1 LEFQV
6 IKINLQVY
14 FLAIRQIVAVLA
26 IMAIGVVA
34 VQPASAQTS
43 PKPQQFVYVLRVAPA
58 FHEAG
63 KWTPKENEAVG
74 RHFARLAEATKQGK
88 VIFAGRTTEP
98 LDATFG
104 LVVFEAESEAAA
116 RQFMDSDPAIVA
128 GVMSATLHP
137 YALALQRKAS
147 VTP

>member
-1 LEFQV
+1 M
-6 IKINLQVY
+6 IKINSQVH
-14 FLAIRQIVAVLA
+14 FFEFRRIIAVLVFA
-26 IMAIGVVA
+26 AMGGIA
-34 VQPASAQTS
+34 QTPASAQTS

-63 KWTPKENEAVG
+63 KWTQKENEAVG
-74 RHFARLAEATKQGK
+74 RHFARLSEATKLGK
-88 VIFAGRTTEP
+88 VIFAGKTSEP

-116 RQFMDSDPAIVA
+116 RQFMESDPAVVA

-137 YALALQRKAS
+137 YALALQRK
-147 VTP
+147 TPATP